1 MTCES
6 CELKLVLNVVFDP
19 CCRVQ
24 KSAGRHVLLALGWF
38 RAAAAFAQNHD
49 TDPLQA
55 SLSPPLL
62 AQSIKG
68 PQGQQR
74 ELVQMENAFS
84 SNQGFI
90 SFSTSPEPEAAPSA
104 EPSAFPPTT
113 ATASSRRDEQLA
125 SRSTKRS
132 REEREREDKQRRD
145 EREDDD
151 PDKFRNR
158 KEERRAGNR
167 NSPWVDGVDWLSVHS
182 LAVSLY
188 TRFSV
193 DKELC
198 FSAYSPLLT
207 VWNGGAPR
215 LQLVSESS

>member
-1 MTCES
+1 
-6 CELKLVLNVVFDP
+6 
-19 CCRVQ
+19 
-24 KSAGRHVLLALGWF
+24 
-38 RAAAAFAQNHD
+38 
-49 TDPLQA
+49 
-55 SLSPPLL
+55 
-62 AQSIKG
+62 
-68 PQGQQR
+68 
-74 ELVQMENAFS
+74 MENAFS

-90 SFSTSPEPEAAPSA
+90 SFSPSPEPEAPPSA

-167 NSPWVDGVDWLSVHS
+167 NSPWVDGVDWLSVPS
-182 LAVSLY
+182 LALSLY
-188 TRFSV
+188 ACFSV
-193 DKELC
+193 DEELC
-198 FSAYSPLLT
+198 FSSYSPLLT
-207 VWNGGAPR
+207 VWNGGGPC
-215 LQLVSESS
+215 LQLVSEPS